1 MIRSFLVLCV
11 TLVCA
16 ANANAQTC
24 PELEQTLANTRR
36 ELAPEAQFKWGQSIA
51 AAIFHAH
58 RRLESGPDPNLHFVA
73 RPEAGAWYCGDSDT
87 IYVSTAF
94 LRFAHLGKDG
104 DGAELLAWAI
114 AHELAHR
121 RFDPHV
127 PIATRS
133 FSSPSTTAPST
144 QSCPTDDPVTTRLE
158 AAADRHAAFL
168 IALARHP
175 ETGRAFSPFELSR
188 RDTVAS
194 FFAAE
199 LGWSVDCPALAR
211 RVDAMQVALSRMH
224 ELAVFYDT
232 ALALAFTSA
241 LALDGKTPGPP
252 ELLAE
257 LHRRLEPPT
266 PSTWEV
272 IPELTLLRAFAHLER
287 AGRAGWCTDEM
298 ARHDL
303 VPDPCT
309 MACPALL
316 PRHPA
321 LSPFDRHGRRA
332 ARLSTRE
339 SDLLMA
345 RDLIERARREGL
357 SPSYLAGAETCLAY
371 QSRDPERAALALSRL
386 RPENARVRAERRNL
400 ATLIALQRHLLT
412 EPAPIG
418 TSDWLASLENHRRTR
433 GAELDNDSP
442 TSQTLAR
449 WLDPT
454 PPLPS
459 LSSTPST
466 PSTTTI
472 AAFAPRPACG
482 PEPQSPSDTPS
493 AIVPQTPL
501 PGLITRGAGCVSTA
515 GLDLDRLALA
525 SVPSRRDLWAE
536 ACELYELGVADDR
549 TVVRATCPSF
559 LGDIF
564 LLYFDNFTTREATRI
579 RSSRVRP

>member
-1 MIRSFLVLCV
+1 MIRSILVLSV

-24 PELEQTLANTRR
+24 PELEQTLATARR

-51 AAIFHAH
+51 AAIFQAH
-58 RRLESGPDPNLHFVA
+58 RRLESGPDPNLHVVA

-87 IYVSTAF
+87 IYVSTAL

-127 PIATRS
+127 PTATRS

-144 QSCPTDDPVTTRLE
+144 RSCPTDDPITTRLE

-168 IALARHP
+168 MALARHP

-199 LGWSVDCPALAR
+199 LGWSADCPALAR

-232 ALALAFTSA
+232 ALALAFTSD

-252 ELLAE
+252 ELLAD

-357 SPSYLAGAETCLAY
+357 SPSHLAGAETCLAY
-371 QSRDPERAALALSRL
+371 QSRDPDRAALALSRL
-386 RPENARVRAERRNL
+386 SPENARVRAERRNL
-400 ATLIALQRHLLT
+400 TTLIALQRHVLL

-418 TSDWLASLENHRRTR
+418 STRWLASLDHRRSR
-433 GAELDNDSP
+433 GPELDNDSP
-442 TSQTLAR
+442 TSRTIAR
-449 WLDPT
+449 WLDPEE
-454 PPLPS
+454 PSAPL
-459 LSSTPST
+459 PST
-466 PSTTTI
+466 PSTTTV
-472 AAFAPRPACG
+472 AAFTPRPACG
-482 PEPQSPSDTPS
+482 PEASLTLEDP
-493 AIVPQTPL
+493 V
-501 PGLITRGAGCVSTA
+501 PGLITRGAGCVTTA
-515 GLDLDRLALA
+515 GLDIDRLDLV

-536 ACELYELGVADDR
+536 ACELTELGVADDR

-564 LLYFDNFTTREATRI
+564 LLYFDSFTTREATRI
-579 RSSRVRP
+579 RPARVRP